1 MGVKKKSQ
9 GKGNL
14 KGTRTEMLSEPY
26 TTSKRARP
34 LLLSVRFRRS
44 LQNVLVSPNLFVK
57 ISRIPTAISYALKQG
72 STTAVNVSEIFP
84 FQWFNL

>member
-26 TTSKRARP
+26 NITKCARP
-34 LLLSVRFRRS
+34 LLLSVQFHRP
-44 LQNVLVSPNLFVK
+44 LQNVLVSPKLFVK
-57 ISRIPTAISYALKQG
+57 ISRIPTAISYAPKQG